1 MKRLFILAAFLVFA
15 VAPAAN
21 AVEIQRVVSPGGIEA
36 WLVHDPAVPVISMD
50 VAWRGGSVTDGAGK
64 EGLANMVSGLL
75 DEGAADLDSQTF
87 QRRLEDLAI
96 SLRFNTGYDN
106 FGGELKT
113 LTKNHDEAFRLFGLA
128 ITAPRFD
135 DEPVERIRR
144 QILASL
150 ARERE
155 NAGRVAGK
163 RWRALVFGDHPYA
176 RPVQGSV
183 ETVAAL
189 NAADL
194 RGFVAARLGRDNLL
208 VAVAGDI
215 TAAELA
221 PLLDRTFGALPEKS
235 TPVAVTPAVP
245 GGAGEVVVVRRDIPQ
260 SVAIFGQEGLD
271 RKHPDFPAGYLAT
284 YILGG
289 GGFSARLTE
298 EVREKRGLAY
308 SVGAYMDPNQYG
320 SLVRGSVGT
329 ANPRVAESLD
339 LIRAEWL
346 RIADKGVTEDEL
358 ADAKNA
364 VVGSYL
370 LRMTSTG
377 GISGLL
383 LGIQLSDLGIDYIE
397 RREVELRAVTTAE
410 IRRVVRLLL
419 DEGKLAI
426 VVVGDPV
433 GLEATLEEKG

>member
-1 MKRLFILAAFLVFA
+1 MKRLFILWVFLVLA
-15 VAPAAN
+15 AAPAAN
-21 AVEIQRVVSPGGIEA
+21 AVEIQRLVSPGGIEA

-50 VAWRGGSVTDGAGK
+50 VAWRGGSITDGDGK

-75 DEGAADLDSQTF
+75 DEGAGDLDSQAF

-96 SLRFNTGYDN
+96 SLRFSAGFDN

-113 LTKNHDEAFRLFGLA
+113 LTKNRDEAFRLFGLA

-135 DEPVERIRR
+135 ADPVERIRR
-144 QILASL
+144 QILAAL

-155 NAGRVAGK
+155 NAGRTAGN
-163 RWRALVFGDHPYA
+163 RWRTLVFGDHPYA

-183 ETVAAL
+183 DSVAAL
-189 NAADL
+189 TEADL
-194 RGFVAARLGRDNLL
+194 RGFVAARLARDNLL

-221 PLLDRTFGALPEKS
+221 PLLDRTFGALPAKS
-235 TPVAVTPAVP
+235 AGIAVTPAVP
-245 GGAGEVVVVRRDIPQ
+245 GGAGEVVVVRRGIPQ
-260 SVAIFGQEGLD
+260 SVAVFGHEGLD
-271 RKHPDFPAGYLAT
+271 RKHPDYPAGYLAT

-308 SVGAYMDPNQYG
+308 SVGAYMNPSQYG
-320 SLVRGSVGT
+320 SLIRGSVGT

-339 LIRAEWL
+339 LIRAEWK
-346 RIADKGVTEDEL
+346 RIADQGVTEAEL
-358 ADAKNA
+358 EDAKNA
-364 VVGSYL
+364 VIGSYL

-383 LGIQLSDLGIDYIE
+383 LGIRLHELGIDYIA
-397 RREVELRAVTTAE
+397 RREVQLRSVTTAD
-410 IRRVVRLLL
+410 IQRVARRLL
-419 DEGKLAI
+419 DEGKLAV

-433 GLEATLEEKG
+433 GLDATVEEKG